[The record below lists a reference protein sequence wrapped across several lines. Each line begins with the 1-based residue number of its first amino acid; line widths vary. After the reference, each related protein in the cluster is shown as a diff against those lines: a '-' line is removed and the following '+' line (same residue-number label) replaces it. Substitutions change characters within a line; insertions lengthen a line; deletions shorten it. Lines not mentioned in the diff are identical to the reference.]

1 MLNKDIWKIAME
13 QSAID
18 LNCSSDDFSNNGN
31 TVLISKPNEGRTK
44 KMIDL

>member
-18 LNCSSDDFSNNGN
+18 LNCSSDDFPNNGN
-31 TVLISKPNEGRTK
+31 TVLISKPNEERK
-44 KMIDL
+44 K